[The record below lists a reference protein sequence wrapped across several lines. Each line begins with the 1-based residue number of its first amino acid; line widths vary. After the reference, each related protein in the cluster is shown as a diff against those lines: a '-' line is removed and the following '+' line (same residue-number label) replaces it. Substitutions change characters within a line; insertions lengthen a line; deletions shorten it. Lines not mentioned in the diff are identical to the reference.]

1 MFENKDS
8 LDLASD
14 IHQKLFALSPE
25 TDVVISV
32 DPLHVA
38 YLTGYRTCMVDVSPG
53 YRMAAVANRDCVR
66 LVTGRADAAPA
77 LELLLDSDLVYS
89 HGTFVFS
96 DENGHPTEDFLRP
109 SFPDFDSA
117 LKAAV
122 DDAVA
127 PGDKI
132 SLDAAGD
139 ATHGRVCERLGLRGA
154 ASGRDHFL
162 TSRRTKLDG
171 EIARIQE
178 AARITERGLTKA
190 LEAAQTGI
198 SETELASII
207 VKEMVAGGGIPRFIV
222 VTSGERAS
230 LVDAYAT
237 SRTIAHG
244 DLVRFDIACSFQGY
258 WSDMARTAVVG
269 EPTRLQQDRYDAL
282 LAGMEAEIDAVKP
295 GVQVSEIFDEGVRAV
310 RSGALPAYSRHHC
323 GHGVGCLGH
332 EAPTM
337 GPLDPSPLESGMT
350 LCLETPY
357 YQPGWG
363 GMMVEDMVLV
373 TEAGARLLTFS
384 DRALHII

>member
-8 LDLASD
+8 LDLAAH
-14 IHQKLFALSPE
+14 IHDKLFRLAPAS
-25 TDVVISV
+25 DVIVTV
-32 DPLHVA
+32 DPVHVA
-38 YLTGYRTCMVDVSPG
+38 YLSGYRTCMVDVSPG
-53 YRMAAVANRDCVR
+53 YRMAAVANRDRVR

-77 LELLLDSDLVYS
+77 LELLLDPDRIYS

-96 DENGHPTEDFLRP
+96 GEDGRPTEDTLRP
-109 SFPDFDSA
+109 SFADFDSA

-122 DDAVA
+122 DDTVTA
-127 PGDKI
+127 GD
-132 SLDAAGD
+132 SVVLDASDD
-139 ATHGRVCERLGLRGA
+139 ATHQRMCDQLNLQRVSKGRNL
-154 ASGRDHFL
+154 FL

-178 AARITERGLTKA
+178 AARITELGLAKA
-190 LEAAQTGI
+190 LESAKPGM
-198 SETELASII
+198 SEVELASII

-237 SRTIAHG
+237 AKTIEPG

-269 EPTRLQQDRYDAL
+269 KPTGLQQDRYDAL

-295 GVQVSEIFDEGVRAV
+295 GVPVSGIFDAAVKAV
-310 RSGALPAYSRHHC
+310 RSGALPNFTRHHC

-332 EAPTM
+332 EAPTI
-337 GPLDPSPLESGMT
+337 GPQDQSPLEAGMT
-350 LCLETPY
+350 LCMETPY

-363 GMMVEDMVLV
+363 GMMVEDMLLV
-373 TEAGARLLTFS
+373 ADDGARLLTFS
-384 DRALHII
+384 DRALQII